1 MPTVKGQYGFFAG
14 TDEARARDLNAL
26 FADDDVKAIVCL
38 NGGYGSARVLDKLDY
53 KLIAAHPKLVVGFS
67 DVTALQI
74 ALWEKCR
81 LVTANGPLMV
91 TLGGSDDYTAG
102 QFFRGLQTENWQGNL
117 ALPAGRRLEAV
128 VPGTATGPLVGGNL
142 TVLTSLVGTPYALD
156 GTGCILVLEDTGEDA
171 YRIDRML
178 NQLWQS
184 GLLSRVAAIAY
195 GDFTDCP
202 HDPGDFTTDQVLD
215 YYAHLAGKPAI
226 KGLPVGH
233 TRDKA
238 FVPYGVEGRLD
249 ADREGASLTFV
260 DG

>member
-1 MPTVKGQYGFFAG
+1 MFH
-14 TDEARARDLNAL
+14 
-26 FADDDVKAIVCL
+26 DDDVKAIICL
-38 NGGYGSARVLDKLDY
+38 NGGYGSARILDKLDY
-53 KLIAAHPKLVVGFS
+53 DYIASHPKLVVGFS
-67 DVTALQI
+67 DVTALQS

-91 TLGGSDDYTAG
+91 TLGGSDAYTAG
-102 QFFRGLQTENWQGNL
+102 QFFQGLTTDAWRGPL
-117 ALPAGRRLEAV
+117 ALPAGRKLTTV
-128 VPGTATGPLVGGNL
+128 VPGQAEGPIVGGNL

-202 HDPGDFTTDQVLD
+202 NDPGDFTTDQVLD

-233 TRDKA
+233 TKDKA
-238 FVPYGVEGRLD
+238 FVPYGVKVRLD
-249 ADREGASLTFV
+249 ADREGASLTFIDV
-260 DG
+260 